1 MMINKSKSV
10 LSPYCMPGIVQ
21 LSLSHLILSAT
32 YRGRKRGMK
41 KERERLHGVI
51 YLGVPRTL
59 FFLFFNV

>member
-1 MMINKSKSV
+1 
-10 LSPYCMPGIVQ
+10 MPGIVQ